1 MAHKADIN
9 MVIAQYLSSISSLRP
24 NTINLYRNGLQRLQG
39 YCNWLGMDNVD
50 LNNFQEYMPGY
61 AAYLES
67 LNCGGPTIQQYL
79 TIAKMFFKW
88 NGTPIEYTY
97 RIPASERKEAQLKA
111 VSRWFTEIE
120 VEMCREYSFPDSR
133 NSVRNQAIVCLLIDT
148 GARVREVSRIM
159 SRDVDLENRTV
170 FLSDS
175 KTEPRPAFF
184 SKDTARIL
192 LIYKERA
199 MLDMGWQDRI
209 FPSTKQVQKI
219 INDMLID
226 LGLKNGADG
235 RGPHTFRHYVA
246 TWLHYEGGMSI
257 MDIAFL
263 LGDTPKTI
271 EDNYIH
277 PTPNMLQRRVDAAM
291 GW

>member
-1 MAHKADIN
+1 MDITMYIAD
-9 MVIAQYLSSISSLRP
+9 YLSSIRSLRP
-24 NTINLYRNGLQRLQG
+24 NTINLYRNGLQKLRD
-39 YCNWLGMDNVD
+39 YCNWAGTDNVD
-50 LNNFQEYMPGY
+50 LNDFQEHIPKYVD
-61 AAYLES
+61 YLKEFDCS
-67 LNCGGPTIQQYL
+67 GPTIQQYL

-88 NGTPIEYTY
+88 NGTPVEYTY
-97 RIPASERKEAQLKA
+97 RIPASERKQAQLKA
-111 VSRWFTEIE
+111 VSRWFDELE
-120 VEMCREYSFPDSR
+120 VEMCREYTFPDSR
-133 NSVRNQAIVCLLIDT
+133 NAIRNRAIVRLLIDT
-148 GARVREVSRIM
+148 GARVREVSRIKAE
-159 SRDVDLENRTV
+159 DIDLENRTV

-184 SKDTARIL
+184 SEDTARAL

-199 MLDMGWQDRI
+199 EFDMKWRDRI

-219 INDMLID
+219 VNDMLID

-277 PTPNMLQRRVDAAM
+277 PTPNMLQRRVDTAM